1 MVAGALLVVG
11 VIFMLIVSATGQRP
25 FGVPS
30 DEGAPTKEEEDVAT
44 PVVGGP
50 ADEEIEEA
58 QQRPEEAERAWE
70 QGGSYHA
77 NLHAHRISRA

>member
-25 FGVPS
+25 FGAPS
-30 DEGAPTKEEEDVAT
+30 DEGAPKEEEDVAT

-50 ADEEIEEA
+50 ADEEIEEG
-58 QQRPEEAERAWE
+58 QQRPQEAERAWE
-70 QGGSYHA
+70 SRGSLTTRTSTPTA
-77 NLHAHRISRA
+77 